1 MKLSIKN
8 AKVAIEGD
16 IELDMPD
23 TLLESDKVKAE
34 ELSNVLHAVVGQA
47 VPLLHKIID
56 TEREERAQMYAAR
69 KTEVP
74 FNAAAAKKKLAAK
87 KK

>member
-23 TLLESDKVKAE
+23 TLLESDKAE
-34 ELSNVLHAVVGQA
+34 AQGKRFDRLVTLAGPVTE
-47 VPLLHKIID
+47 IIGNYISL
-56 TEREERAQMYAAR
+56 ERLKYVSQKPTGPIAG
-69 KTEVP
+69 T
-74 FNAAAAKKKLAAK
+74 AAAKKK
-87 KK
+87 

>member
-23 TLLESDKVKAE
+23 TLLESDK
-34 ELSNVLHAVVGQA
+34 G
-47 VPLLHKIID
+47 
-56 TEREERAQMYAAR
+56 
-69 KTEVP
+69 
-74 FNAAAAKKKLAAK
+74 
-87 KK
+87 